1 MTNSSNNSN
10 SNVSEI
16 AELNLAIELERKKI
30 SAIVDNMQQA
40 LFSVGYDGII
50 LEPVTKFSE
59 HVFGCNIVGENI
71 MQTLYKNL
79 EKQKET
85 YDAVKAALSTAVG
98 ESELQWDLVES
109 IFPRKVDYFIP
120 ANEKN
125 SQKQKLFKVNIS
137 PIWDANS
144 NLERLLFV
152 IDDITDLEKL
162 ETQFKQE
169 QEQTGMIECVLE
181 NSLDDLA
188 TSIKRFHQTLK
199 ANRIIAQNVDPVGLM
214 ELLRNLHTMK
224 GNARQLKMR
233 VLSDQIHQS
242 EALLL
247 ERMSEM
253 IHLDNSVPV
262 IDELNKIENVLDAH
276 SMLIQKFRRS
286 DVGWDENVLPV
297 SPLALIQTQNIL
309 KQLST
314 QLKPDIYDRLTL
326 SLARLEYK
334 SAASLMSK
342 FNDMVDDLAEH
353 LGKKAHLEIYNEA
366 LITTDQAIYLQEILL
381 HLIRNSMDHGLES
394 PGIRIQRG
402 KAEVG
407 TIKIE
412 FDDRMDSFSIL
423 FSDDGIGVD
432 TERVVLKAV
441 EKGLISAE
449 NAAGLSE
456 DQKNNLI
463 FLPNFST
470 KEDATEISGRGFGMD
485 VVHENIKKLGGNY
498 SLKSIRGLG
507 VAIEITISHS
517 ISKKNLKVA

>member
-1 MTNSSNNSN
+1 MTKSTKN

-16 AELNLAIELERKKI
+16 AELKSAIELERKKT

-40 LFSVGYDGII
+40 LFSVGQDGII

-59 HVFGCNIVGENI
+59 LVFGRNIIGENI

-79 EKQKET
+79 EKKREA
-85 YDAVKAALSTAVG
+85 YDAVKAALGTAVG
-98 ESELQWDLVES
+98 ENELQWDLVEAV
-109 IFPRKVDYFIP
+109 FPRKVDYFIP
-120 ANEKN
+120 TNDTN
-125 SQKQKLFKVNIS
+125 LQKQKLFKINIS
-137 PIWDANS
+137 PIWDTNS

-181 NSLDDLA
+181 SSLDDL
-188 TSIKRFHQTLK
+188 TSAIKRFHQTLK
-199 ANRIIAQNVDPVGLM
+199 ANRIIAQNVDPVSLM

-253 IHLDNSVPV
+253 IHSDNSVPV
-262 IDELNKIENVLDAH
+262 VDELNKIENVLDAH

-297 SPLALIQTQNIL
+297 SLLALIQTQNIL

-314 QLKPDIYDRLTL
+314 QLKPEIYERLAM

-342 FNDMVDDLAEH
+342 FNGMVDDLAKQFS
-353 LGKKAHLEIYNEA
+353 KKAVLEIHNEA
-366 LITTDQAIYLQEILL
+366 LITTDQAIYLQECLL

-394 PGIRIQRG
+394 PEIRLQQG
-402 KAEVG
+402 KGEVG

-412 FDDRMDSFSIL
+412 FMDRMDSFSVI
-423 FSDDGIGVD
+423 FSDDGVGVD
-432 TERVVLKAV
+432 TEKVVSKAV
-441 EKGLISAE
+441 ANGLISAE

-456 DQKNNLI
+456 DQKNNLV

-470 KEDATEISGRGFGMD
+470 KDDATEISGRGFGMD
-485 VVHENIKKLGGNY
+485 VVHENVKKLGGTY
-498 SLKSIRGLG
+498 SLKSVRGLG
-507 VAIEITISHS
+507 IAIKISILHAT
-517 ISKKNLKVA
+517 SKKNLKVA